1 MSENTDRSERMTG
14 TPSKDR
20 AGACVVPDYIADAI
34 TEAYGERCED
44 FAAGCH
50 CCEAWS
56 QYDDLVSLRAQ
67 ADEAETATRNAFA
80 EGMKRATDA
89 LDKYRASLADIP
101 LGHENPQRGASTYN
115 WKVAVFE
122 EIRDAIL
129 AEIGER

>member
-1 MSENTDRSERMTG
+1 MTG

-20 AGACVVPDYIADAI
+20 AEAHMAVARELALSSEGIYRAAEFEALARDIA
-34 TEAYGERCED
+34 
-44 FAAGCH
+44 AAL
-50 CCEAWS
+50 
-56 QYDDLVSLRAQ
+56 DK
-67 ADEAETATRNAFA
+67 AFA

-122 EIRDAIL
+122 EIRDAINR
-129 AEIGER
+129 EIGET